1 MEMLADAAAA
11 DLDGG
16 VPSPPTGLQLLQPPA
31 GALIDPQGNDGAQE
45 TTAAELESELT
56 VKQKSAPGAAGMEAD
71 GLFTQPIAASQV
83 PSHQPG
89 ADSGTLHQLHNA
101 DATTPGTNVEPDGLT
116 EKQDSVR
123 TIKAGCDLKVAD
135 TKQWTE
141 ACGQKRQALSCWPQ
155 QH

>member
-71 GLFTQPIAASQV
+71 GLFTKPIAASQV
-83 PSHQPG
+83 PSHQRARG
-89 ADSGTLHQLHNA
+89 
-101 DATTPGTNVEPDGLT
+101 
-116 EKQDSVR
+116 
-123 TIKAGCDLKVAD
+123 
-135 TKQWTE
+135 
-141 ACGQKRQALSCWPQ
+141 
-155 QH
+155 